1 MSRLV
6 LASRSP
12 RRKALLE
19 RLGLVLEISPAE
31 VDESRRPGEA
41 PRRHVRRLAAEK
53 ARKVAK
59 ALVGE
64 GRAFVIGADTEV
76 VLDGEALG
84 KPADLEDA
92 RRMLH
97 LLSGRRH
104 EVITGYAILPVPRP
118 VPRSAPGASVTS
130 GVVSTQVELK
140 ALDEDEIDAYLATG
154 EPMHK
159 AGAYAIQGVGAF
171 LVRRIRGSHSNVIGL
186 PVCEV
191 VEALRAL
198 GAIASPIGPSARPDE
213 Q

>member
-19 RLGLVLEISPAE
+19 RLGLPIEIAPAE
-31 VDESRRPGEA
+31 VDESRRPGEP
-41 PRRHVRRLAAEK
+41 PRWHVRRLASEK

-59 ALVGE
+59 TLSGE
-64 GRAFVIGADTEV
+64 GPAFVIGADTEV
-76 VLDGEALG
+76 VVDGEVLG
-84 KPADLEDA
+84 KPADLPDA
-92 RRMLH
+92 RRMLR

-104 EVITGYAILPVPRP
+104 EVITGYAVLPAAGPAKAR
-118 VPRSAPGASVTS
+118 GVT
-130 GVVSTQVELK
+130 GVVSTQVEFK
-140 ALDEDEIDAYLATG
+140 KLDDEEIDAYLSTG

-159 AGAYAIQGVGAF
+159 AGAYAIQGVGSF

-191 VEALRAL
+191 MEALRAL
-198 GAIASPIGPSARPDE
+198 GAIRSPIGPDAKPDE
-213 Q
+213 E

>member
-12 RRKALLE
+12 RRKALLQ
-19 RLGLVLEISPAE
+19 RLGLVLEIAPAE
-31 VDESRRPGEA
+31 LEESRRPGEQ
-41 PRRHVRRLAAEK
+41 PRRHVRRLASEK

-59 ALVGE
+59 GLAGE
-64 GRAFVIGADTEV
+64 GPAFVIGADTEV
-76 VLDGEALG
+76 VVDGQVLG

-92 RRMLH
+92 RRMLR

-104 EVITGYAILPVPRP
+104 EVITGYAILPVPRTITGM
-118 VPRSAPGASVTS
+118 RGRS
-130 GVVSTQVELK
+130 GVVSTQVEFK
-140 ALDEDEIDAYLATG
+140 RLDEDEIDAYLATG

-198 GAIASPIGPSARPDE
+198 GAIRSPVGPDARPDE
-213 Q
+213 A

>member
-19 RLGLVLEISPAE
+19 RLGLALEVAPAE
-31 VDESRRPGEA
+31 LDESPRPGES
-41 PRRHVRRLAAEK
+41 PRRHVRRLAAGK
-53 ARKVAK
+53 ARKA
-59 ALVGE
+59 ARGIA
-64 GRAFVIGADTEV
+64 GAGPAFVIGADTEV
-76 VLDGEALG
+76 VVDGTVLG

-92 RRMLH
+92 RRMLR

-104 EVITGYAILPVPRP
+104 EVITGYAVLPVGSP
-118 VPRSAPGASVTS
+118 APGARGVS
-130 GVVSTQVELK
+130 GVVSTQVEFK
-140 ALDEDEIDAYLATG
+140 ALEESEIDAYLATG

-186 PVCEV
+186 PLCEV

-198 GAIASPIGPSARPDE
+198 GAIPSPIGMGALPDDA
-213 Q
+213 